1 VAAARPVIGS
11 RSLLNLGLVALVIAL
26 LLVAYFRPGLEPEP
40 EPQPITRQL
49 DPAAVTTIH
58 IERQDRA
65 PLAFSKEGDLW
76 YLTKTGGRLPAADFQ
91 VRALLRLLKATSLH
105 SYPADSLELA
115 TLGLDPPRATV
126 RIDALTVYFGTT
138 DALERKRYVRIDDAI
153 HLIDDQYQQLI
164 NAEWANFVSGRL
176 LVTRGPITRLELPG
190 MTLAY
195 DDDRHWQLDPEQAMA
210 NADALQ
216 GLIDRWQTASALYVQ
231 AYSGSE
237 SAEYVT
243 LHTRDSEE
251 PLHLQVVSH
260 TPDLILA
267 RPEWGIQYHLGSDMQ
282 ASLLTLPEPLP
293 EPETGSTTDPD
304 PSPG

>member
-1 VAAARPVIGS
+1 VAAARAVMGS

-40 EPQPITRQL
+40 EPQPISRQL
-49 DPAAVTTIH
+49 DPAAATTIH
-58 IERQDRA
+58 IERQDRT

-76 YLTKTGGRLPAADFQ
+76 YLTTTGGRLPAADFQ
-91 VRALLRLLKATSLH
+91 VRALLRLPEATSLR

-115 TLGLDPPRATV
+115 ALGLDPSRATV
-126 RIDALTVYFGTT
+126 HINNLTVHYGTT

-153 HLIDDQYQQLI
+153 HLVDDQYQHLI
-164 NAEWANFVSGRL
+164 NAEWANFVSSRL

-195 DDDRHWQLDPEQAMA
+195 DDDRHWQLDPEQATA
-210 NADALQ
+210 SADALQ

-243 LHTRDSEE
+243 LHTRDSGE
-251 PLHLQVVSH
+251 PLRLQVVSH
-260 TPDLILA
+260 TPELILA
-267 RPEWGIQYHLGSDMQ
+267 RPEWGIQYHLTRDME
-282 ASLLTLPEPLP
+282 ASLFTLPEPAA

-304 PSPG
+304 PKPG